1 MDTRSKIAALD
12 EVAERV
18 AANEKRVRLVT
29 GLFDPV
35 LAVHARRFRRL
46 AHPDRLLVVLVR
58 SPERPLLDERSRAE
72 LIAALADVDY
82 VLTGEKP
89 CDVVGALNP
98 ADIILEDEMDRRRAA
113 AFVTRVRNR
122 HSQ

>member
-1 MDTRSKIAALD
+1 MDTRSKIAALE

-18 AANEKRVRLVT
+18 AANGKRVRLVT

-35 LAVHARRFRRL
+35 LAVHARRLRQL
-46 AHPDRLLVVLVR
+46 SHPDRVLVVLLR

-72 LIAALADVDY
+72 LVAALADVDY
-82 VLTGEKP
+82 VLTGERP

-98 ADIILEDEMDRRRAA
+98 ADIILEDEMDRRRSA
-113 AFVTRVRNR
+113 AFITLVRNR
-122 HSQ
+122 HSR